1 MNEYES
7 RNRDAKS
14 ERGVLRRLLRYMRP
28 YRWPLLGA
36 FVMLGVATAT
46 DVLGP
51 IIIKVFIDRYLQPRY
66 FPLHP
71 LLLLGGAYVGLLCVT
86 AIFNY
91 LQVIAFQKTA
101 LKIIQ
106 TLRVEVFAKVQALG
120 LAFFDRT
127 PAGSLV
133 SRITNDTEAIQDLFM
148 SVLSTFVQNIFLL
161 TGIYVSMFFLN
172 ARLAALCLLLA
183 PIIALVMHVY
193 RVLSTRIYHLSR
205 QRLSLLN
212 AKLSES
218 LQGMYVIQAMRQE
231 RRLRREFGDIN
242 EGYRQARVRNIHVNA
257 LLLRPLIDVLY
268 MVTLMVVLS
277 FFGYQSLHAL
287 VNIGVLYAFVNYLE
301 RFFEPINS
309 MMMRLNSFQQA
320 MVASTRVFE
329 LMDEPQLAP
338 AGDAVVEDIQ
348 GNRELN
354 SQVTSA
360 PAPEITSG
368 RIEFRDV
375 SFSYDGQTD
384 VLKHVTFTAEPGQT
398 VALVGHTGSGK
409 STVINLLLRFY
420 AIVHGQILIDG
431 RPLGAYPDREL
442 RRRVGLVLQDPF
454 LFVGDVRYNVRLG
467 NVDITDEEI
476 EAAAQFVQ
484 ADGFI
489 RKLPGGY
496 EEMVAERGAKFSSGQ
511 RQLLSFARTIALQP
525 KVLVLD
531 EATASVDTETEEAIQ
546 EALQRMRKGRTTIAI
561 AHRLSTI
568 QDADLILVLHHGEIV
583 ERGTH
588 QELLVARGLYHKMY
602 LLQQGGASA
611 REAVG
616 AAGVSLD
623 L

>member
-7 RNRDAKS
+7 EVRATRSD
-14 ERGVLRRLLRYMRP
+14 RGVLVRLLRYMQP
-28 YRWPLLGA
+28 YRKALIGA
-36 FVMLGVATAT
+36 FLMLGIATAT

-66 FPLHP
+66 FPRLP
-71 LLLLGGAYVGLLCVT
+71 LLVLGGVYVGLLCVT
-86 AIFNY
+86 ALFNY

-101 LKIIQ
+101 LRIIQ
-106 TLRVEVFAKVQALG
+106 TLRVEVFHKVQALG

-148 SVLSTFVQNIFLL
+148 SVLSTFVQNLFLL

-183 PIIALVMHVY
+183 PIIALIMHLY

-231 RRLRREFGDIN
+231 RRLRREFGEIN
-242 EGYRQARVRNIHVNA
+242 EAYRQARVRNIHVNA
-257 LLLRPLIDVLY
+257 LLLRPLVDVLY
-268 MVTLMVVLS
+268 MVTLLVVLS
-277 FFGYQSLHAL
+277 FFGYKSLHTR
-287 VNIGVLYAFVNYLE
+287 VDIGVLYAFVNYLE
-301 RFFEPINS
+301 RFFEPINN

-320 MVASTRVFE
+320 IVASTRVFA
-329 LMDEPQLAP
+329 LMDEQELAP
-338 AGDAVVEDIQ
+338 GGIAARAEAVSETRPIDD
-348 GNRELN
+348 L
-354 SQVTSA
+354 T
-360 PAPEITSG
+360 PAITEG

-375 SFSYDGQTD
+375 TFSYDGQTD
-384 VLKHVTFTAEPGQT
+384 VLRHVSFVAQPGQT

-409 STVINLLLRFY
+409 STIINLLMRFY
-420 AIVHGQILIDG
+420 AVTKGSILIDDQ
-431 RPLGAYPDREL
+431 PLEAYRIAHL
-442 RRRVGLVLQDPF
+442 RARIGLVLQDPF
-454 LFVGDVRYNVRLG
+454 LFVGDVRHNVRLG
-467 NVDITDEEI
+467 NKEITDADI
-476 EAAAQFVQ
+476 EDAAKFVQ
-484 ADGFI
+484 ADAFI
-489 RKLPGGY
+489 RKLPNGY
-496 EEMVAERGAKFSSGQ
+496 GEMVAERGAKFSSGQ
-511 RQLLSFARTIALQP
+511 RQLLSFARTIAQKP

-588 QELLVARGLYHKMY
+588 QELLARRGLYHKMY
-602 LLQQGGASA
+602 LLQQGGGVRDAVTA
-611 REAVG
+611 EA
-616 AAGVSLD
+616 
-623 L
+623 